1 MFIIAGLIAVL
12 GAREQAMAVLAAL
25 PFAVASPPQLWEL
38 KVLLLIVLFVYAF
51 FKFSWAFRH
60 YNYCLILVGAVP
72 SPERVTEESRQIA
85 ERTADIATSTGRHF
99 NGGLRAYYFGL
110 AALSWFI
117 HPWLFLALT
126 AWVVWVIYRREFR
139 SRLLRTL
146 APPQEGVL
154 PPARGGDG
162 S

>member
-1 MFIIAGLIAVL
+1 M
-12 GAREQAMAVLAAL
+12 
-25 PFAVASPPQLWEL
+25 
-38 KVLLLIVLFVYAF
+38 LLLIVLFVYAF

-60 YNYCLILVGAVP
+60 YNYCLVLVGAVP
-72 SPERVTEESRQIA
+72 APDCVTDASRQVGERIA
-85 ERTADIATSTGRHF
+85 RIATSTGRHF

-117 HPWLFLALT
+117 HAWLFALLT

-146 APPQEGVL
+146 APPGADGPGPQA
-154 PPARGGDG
+154 PA
-162 S
+162 